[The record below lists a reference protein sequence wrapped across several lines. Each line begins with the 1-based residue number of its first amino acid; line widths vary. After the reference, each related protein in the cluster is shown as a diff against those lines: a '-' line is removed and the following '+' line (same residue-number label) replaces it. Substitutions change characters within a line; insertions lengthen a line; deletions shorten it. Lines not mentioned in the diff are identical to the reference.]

1 MADLNAFI
9 AKTQDT
15 KNSTPALRFYICSKV
30 EEVLERRTTTM
41 PDRLESY
48 VSFCDLSFVIRHS
61 NDKVWHTF
69 CLKGEIMIFE
79 KRTLGTSTYDSG
91 SYFCSMK
98 AAFCISSA
106 S

>member
-1 MADLNAFI
+1 MSGLLQFSLLDFQLSQNNLILSFSSQLMADLNAFI

-69 CLKGEIMIFE
+69 CLKGEIMIF
-79 KRTLGTSTYDSG
+79 
-91 SYFCSMK
+91 
-98 AAFCISSA
+98 
-106 S
+106 